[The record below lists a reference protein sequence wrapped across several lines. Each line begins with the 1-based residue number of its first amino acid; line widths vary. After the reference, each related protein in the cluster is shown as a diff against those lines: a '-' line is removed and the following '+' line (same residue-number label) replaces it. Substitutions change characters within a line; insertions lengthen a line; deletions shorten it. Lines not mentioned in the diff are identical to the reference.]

1 MGRSHIQAH
10 DAGVVT
16 AWGEGLLSRLCTY
29 HDCNSAE
36 LLRRHL
42 RRLPFSFADQGSGQW
57 PLWSHLSCSSCK
69 VDSRTSGKNWKAP
82 WHRCCTACKP
92 MSSTFTRCRVG
103 TQKGQHNHHVMSCH
117 ALFLLSRVGWQSSQV
132 SLTLESTYWHE
143 TRKHG
148 LTVPFCLR
156 SSIQL
161 LGAPCMELHAWLRNR
176 HLSKVM
182 PVSSG

>member
-36 LLRRHL
+36 LLRRYL

-69 VDSRTSGKNWKAP
+69 VDSRTSGKNWKAS
-82 WHRCCTACKP
+82 WHRCCTTCKP
-92 MSSTFTRCRVG
+92 SSSTFTRCMVGNKKGSTTTTLCRV
-103 TQKGQHNHHVMSCH
+103 MLC
-117 ALFLLSRVGWQSSQV
+117 F
-132 SLTLESTYWHE
+132 
-143 TRKHG
+143 
-148 LTVPFCLR
+148 FCL
-156 SSIQL
+156 
-161 LGAPCMELHAWLRNR
+161 ELVGKVLRCPSR
-176 HLSKVM
+176 LRAHIGMRRESMV
-182 PVSSG
+182 